1 MREEEEP
8 LTGIDRWLDKLSW
21 MRVAR
26 HDQLLRSTTE
36 RYAIEAKERARIAEE
51 DGYAKGKD
59 GGDRAGFD
67 RGLEQGRQ
75 EGRLLERAEQVDAAR
90 RREQAEAHRK
100 QQEAA
105 ERARWLVAD
114 KPIGIDERMA
124 KEIRR
129 DVVVCTGQ
137 NARDRQWDMILS
149 NDPATYVVAGAGSGK
164 STSLV
169 LRVIALN
176 LYRGIDRGRISV
188 FTFTKESRLD
198 FISKLR
204 KRMAQWGQELPLDEA
219 RSVVRTFHSMVL
231 RMARASIDSSLQV
244 LELLDKEKAGPIRDI
259 DVDNL
264 LAVGTDHLSD
274 DEASEPVSAN
284 GAAAV
289 GAASDDDDRRPPQ
302 RERDRFL
309 REAYERA
316 FTRDPGFAPII
327 AAIYR
332 RSLYQARRSRDEIKD
347 SLFKYIQEH
356 DRALSSA
363 VEKVWSERIAPTGWP
378 ATGISRVEA
387 PVQLSGAKKDL
398 FRVHGYIR
406 ELDAFVILGGAKHF
420 DGMAVNDE
428 QIGKLINSKRKLLAA
443 YSDRPLIWIDTVD
456 DLAEL
461 NTLLTWQ
468 RDYLEKRATVPM
480 FKWIAPGDRKRK
492 PVLDTFYELAQF
504 VENLGLPVARTLVLA
519 VEDAHPAQLTE
530 AERLLA
536 QAASRFWPFFED
548 LLKERGVHTF
558 NQLFA
563 HFSEDHPEHFESV
576 LTPVLGPMQHLLI
589 DEFQDISPQ
598 IVKWV
603 HGCQRELVRRGLGGS
618 LTCVGDD
625 WQSIYGW
632 RGSSPDFFVRFKHHF
647 PAVSHGYVK
656 LEENFRSS
664 DHILRCAESV
674 LVDVPGV
681 VWKTCEAMSE
691 EWADEPTPVLVHV
704 AKDKLPYES
713 ILKLLASE
721 VKRIGATPE
730 HPVFVLARKAWAYE
744 ELKSKSKRTTWGKAV
759 KFMTFHGAKGLEA
772 RCVVL
777 LGDCAYESVNPL
789 KNFLYGQAGLGSY
802 DAAQQAEARRLAYV
816 GMTRAMERCYWFAV
830 QEPGGAVA
838 SLPLG
843 RPFVAKCDAEGKP
856 TSQAGPAA
864 IARRV
869 G

>member
-1 MREEEEP
+1 MQEEDE
-8 LTGIDRWLDKLSW
+8 LQSRVDRWLGKLSL
-21 MRVAR
+21 MRLAR
-26 HDQLLRSTTE
+26 HQEILETTAE
-36 RYAIEAKERARIAEE
+36 LHTAEVNKRVQVAKAE
-51 DGYAKGKD
+51 GYGEGKD
-59 GGDRAGFD
+59 DGDSVGFD
-67 RGLEQGRQ
+67 RGLEKGRE
-75 EGRLLERAEQVDAAR
+75 EGQLLERAEQAEAARQREQTEAR
-90 RREQAEAHRK
+90 RR

-114 KPIGIDERMA
+114 KPIGIDERMSS
-124 KEIRR
+124 EIRQ
-129 DVVVCTGQ
+129 DVVSCTGQ

-149 NDPATYVVAGAGSGK
+149 NHPATYVVAGAGSGK

-169 LRVIALN
+169 LRVVALN

-198 FISKLR
+198 FIVKLQ
-204 KRMAQWGQELPLDEA
+204 KRMAQWGQELPLNEA
-219 RSVVRTFHSMVL
+219 KSIVRTFHSMVL

-259 DVDNL
+259 DVDNM
-264 LAVGTDHLSD
+264 LAIGAGRLSD
-274 DEASEPVSAN
+274 DEASEPPSARRT
-284 GAAAV
+284 AAAWV
-289 GAASDDDDRRPPQ
+289 DSDEDDGPPQ
-302 RERDRFL
+302 QMERDRFL

-316 FTRDPGFAPII
+316 FTMDSGFAAII

-332 RSLYQARRSRDEIKD
+332 RSLYQARRPKGEVKA
-347 SLFKYIQEH
+347 SLFEYIQEH
-356 DRALSSA
+356 DRALSAA
-363 VEKVWSERIAPTGWP
+363 VEKAWRDRISPTGWP
-378 ATGISRVEA
+378 ATGVSHVDA
-387 PVQLSGAKKDL
+387 PVQLLAAKGDL
-398 FRVHGYIR
+398 FHVHGHIR
-406 ELDAFVILGGAKHF
+406 ELDAYVILGGAKHF
-420 DGMAVNDE
+420 DEMTVNDKPL
-428 QIGKLINSKRKLLAA
+428 GKLINSKRKLLAA
-443 YSDRPLIWIDTVD
+443 YSERPLIWIDSVD

-492 PVLDTFYELAQF
+492 LVLDTFYELAQF
-504 VENLGLPVARTLVLA
+504 VENLGLPVERTLELA
-519 VEDAHPAQLTE
+519 VEDAHAAQLSE

-536 QAASRFWPFFED
+536 QATSRFWPFFED

-603 HGCQRELVRRGLGGS
+603 RGCQRELVRRGLGGS

-664 DHILRCAESV
+664 NHILRCAESV

-691 EWADEPTPVLVHV
+691 EWAGESTPVLVHV

-721 VKRIGATPE
+721 VKRIGATSE

-744 ELKSKSKRTTWGKAV
+744 ELKGKSKRAAWGKAV

-772 RCVVL
+772 RSVIL
-777 LGDCAYESVNPL
+777 LGDCAYESVNSL
-789 KNFLYGQAGLGSY
+789 KNFLYRQGGLGSY
-802 DAAQQAEARRLAYV
+802 DATQQAEARRLAYV

-830 QEPGGAVA
+830 QEPGGTVA

-843 RPFVAKCDAEGKP
+843 RPFVARCDAEGKP
-856 TSQAGPAA
+856 VSQARPAA
-864 IARRV
+864 IARRF